1 MKLARSHR
9 VAPVTL
15 LALLASSAPL
25 TLAPPASAAPAT
37 AAASVREALG
47 DEARGKFDEG
57 ARLYKESRFAQARDA
72 FLAAYATSGE
82 PRVLYNVAVCDKALG
97 RYARAILTLRKSLAT
112 TDRQVPADYTQ
123 RTAETIATL
132 SRYVAF
138 VPVEANLDG
147 ATITVDGEPLREN
160 PMPMETGPHTVVAA
174 KEGYEPVT
182 MQVDIVAGDAQAVKL
197 QLEAATTPGLA
208 KVTCLGVARCEVRV
222 GEESLG
228 AAPVT
233 FSRSPGAY
241 LVRGFVDGRPWSEQR
256 IELTNGRTLDVALV
270 GGRLPMARL
279 RVTTE
284 RADDAV
290 VVDGKKVGASGSEV
304 ELPPGE
310 HRLIITR
317 AGGTS
322 KSLDLLLRDNETRDV
337 RVTLDDSGDNKGISA
352 WWFVAGGAVLAG
364 AATTAIVLA
373 TRPTK
378 FEGNSAGTL
387 PPNVVPAFSRGAVR

>member
-1 MKLARSHR
+1 MTMRRPSRRLA
-9 VAPVTL
+9 PF
-15 LALLASSAPL
+15 LLASLAPL
-25 TLAPPASAAPAT
+25 AALALASPAIAAPT
-37 AAASVREALG
+37 AVASSVRESLG
-47 DEARGKFDEG
+47 DEARSKFDEG
-57 ARLYKESRFAQARDA
+57 GRLFKESRFAQARDA

-97 RYARAILTLRKSLAT
+97 RYARAILTLRKSLAA
-112 TDRQVPADYTQ
+112 TDRPLPADYTQ
-123 RTAETIATL
+123 RAAETIATL

-138 VPVEANLDG
+138 VPVEANVEG

-160 PMPMETGPHTVVAA
+160 PMPMETGPHTVVAT

-182 MQVDIVAGDAQAVKL
+182 RQVDIVAGDAQAVR
-197 QLEAATTPGLA
+197 LELDAATTPGLA

-222 GEESLG
+222 GEETLG
-228 AAPVT
+228 TAPVA
-233 FSRSPGAY
+233 FSRSPGSY
-241 LVRGFVDGRPWSEQR
+241 LVRAFVDGRPWSEQR
-256 IELTNGRTLDVALV
+256 VDVQNGRTVEIALV

-284 RADDAV
+284 RADDAI
-290 VVDGKKVGASGSEV
+290 VVDGKKVGASGTEV

-310 HRLIITR
+310 HRLLITR
-317 AGGTS
+317 DGGAT

-337 RVTLDDSGDNKGISA
+337 RVTLDEKKGISP

-387 PPNVVPAFSRGAVR
+387 PPNVVPAFSGGGFR

>member
-1 MKLARSHR
+1 MTTKRNSRRLRTLVLA
-9 VAPVTL
+9 TL
-15 LALLASSAPL
+15 AALALAS
-25 TLAPPASAAPAT
+25 PAIAAPAT
-37 AAASVREALG
+37 AAPSVREALG

-97 RYARAILTLRKSLAT
+97 RYARAILTLRKSLAA
-112 TDRQVPADYTQ
+112 TDRPVPADYTQ
-123 RTAETIATL
+123 RAAETIATL

-138 VPVEANLDG
+138 VPVEANVEG
-147 ATITVDGEPLREN
+147 AAITIDGEPLREN
-160 PMPMETGPHTVVAA
+160 PAPMETGSHTVVAT

-182 MQVDIVAGDAQAVKL
+182 RKIDVVAGDAQAVT
-197 QLEAATTPGLA
+197 LELEQATTPGVA
-208 KVTCLGVARCEVRV
+208 NVTCPGVAHCEVRV
-222 GEESLG
+222 GEETLG
-228 AAPVT
+228 TAPVT
-233 FSRSPGAY
+233 FSRSPGSY
-241 LVRGFVDGRPWSEQR
+241 LVRAFVEGRAWSEQR
-256 IELTNGRTLDVALV
+256 IELQNGRTVDVALA

-284 RADDAV
+284 RAGDTV
-290 VVDGKKVGASGSEV
+290 VVDGRNVGASGAEV
-304 ELPPGE
+304 ELAPGE
-310 HRLIITR
+310 HRLMITR
-317 AGGTS
+317 TGGAS

-337 RVTLDDSGDNKGISA
+337 RVTLDDSGDKKGISA

-378 FEGNSAGTL
+378 FEGNAAGTL
-387 PPNVVPAFSRGAVR
+387 PPNVVPAFYRGAVR